1 MKNKKNLIIIALLV
15 LAFIIPASVII
26 PSLIPEDILT
36 EEEVAKIRE
45 KNNYRI
51 YVFNTSDY
59 PTVEFGETISFRET
73 IKNTDTFVYC
83 EAIGNAELVEI
94 ENSITNDS
102 PQMRVHKVKVIND
115 SEGLFKEG
123 DEITFAY
130 GLLAQSAS
138 PRPKD
143 GEKMVL
149 PISFTFLK
157 GYEKDEYD
165 CFSSATGYYYITDDG
180 YAVSAFEEEEGSVYS
195 GKTVDNLLKVL
206 KKTREERDEYV
217 KKYKDMYERT
227 EGNFGFDSIEM
238 LRKQIREKLY
248 NE

>member
-1 MKNKKNLIIIALLV
+1 M
-15 LAFIIPASVII
+15 
-26 PSLIPEDILT
+26 IPEDILT
-36 EEEVAKIRE
+36 EEEVSKIRE
-45 KNNYRI
+45 KNNYLV

-59 PTVEFGETISFRET
+59 PTVEFGETIPFRET

-83 EAIGNAELVEI
+83 EAIGKTGLVEI
-94 ENSITNDS
+94 EYSITNNS
-102 PQMRVHKVKVIND
+102 PQMRVHKVKVIKD
-115 SEGLFKEG
+115 SEGLFKED

-130 GLLAQSAS
+130 GLLMQGTS

-165 CFSSATGYYYITDDG
+165 CFSGSTGYYYITDDG